1 MSWTLSCHL
10 VFLSTAAI
18 VSETSPPT
26 LPSSEHQ
33 NRNKNNGKFRAQDLL
48 LKHTAPIF
56 ACCWHIQPVCILLRY
71 ACRSAACTAR
81 MRTVFPPW
89 FSPLIPNRFHL
100 PPLWRKHRLYW
111 YSRRRLGVS
120 AASALQNREA
130 CGSGDGDQLSC
141 RRLDRTVFMAAAG
154 RDVCLAPSI
163 QLPSDGFSPCFIIIP
178 IISLGGGSRLPPSSP
193 RCPRYSPFLS
203 SDAIWTQ
210 NMPAL
215 KTYRLPPPR
224 PSPLWHDAGLLF
236 CLHPLKKWKHK
247 WSWIRIQAQVL
258 SSMIKKNPRN

>member
-71 ACRSAACTAR
+71 GCRSAACTAR

-100 PPLWRKHRLYW
+100 PPFGENTDYIDTHAVAWESPRRPLSKIEKRAAREMETNWVAGGWTARSSWLRLA
-111 YSRRRLGVS
+111 VT
-120 AASALQNREA
+120 SALLHPFSFPRT
-130 CGSGDGDQLSC
+130 GFPPVLLSSP
-141 RRLDRTVFMAAAG
+141 LFLSEVD
-154 RDVCLAPSI
+154 LA
-163 QLPSDGFSPCFIIIP
+163 SP
-178 IISLGGGSRLPPSSP
+178 LPPRAVPGTRHSS
-193 RCPRYSPFLS
+193 RQMQYE
-203 SDAIWTQ
+203 
-210 NMPAL
+210 L
-215 KTYRLPPPR
+215 KTC
-224 PSPLWHDAGLLF
+224 LL
-236 CLHPLKKWKHK
+236 
-247 WSWIRIQAQVL
+247 
-258 SSMIKKNPRN
+258 